1 MLEDLAKKDKL
12 WRQKALQICKDRDLA
27 DEIVQEMYLKF
38 YHANNTNTDDFYVI
52 KALLNLFID
61 YKKKPTN
68 AELIELQATE
78 TFELD
83 DKEEKIL
90 QNLNWHEIELIE
102 MNYNNSVRK
111 IARELNCCHNFVR
124 REIIK
129 AKKRL
134 TNGTT

>member
-1 MLEDLAKKDKL
+1 MLEELAKKDKF

-38 YHANNTNTDDFYVI
+38 YNKNYTITDDFYI
-52 KALLNLFID
+52 IATLRNLFIS

-83 DKEEKIL
+83 DKEQEIL

-102 MNYNNSVRK
+102 MNYNNSIRK

-134 TNGTT
+134 RE

>member
-1 MLEDLAKKDKL
+1 MLEELAKKDKF
-12 WRQKALQICKDRDLA
+12 WRQKALQICKDIDLA

-38 YHANNTNTDDFYVI
+38 YNKNYTITDDFYI
-52 KALLNLFID
+52 IATLRNLFLD
-61 YKKKPTN
+61 YKKKPYNT
-68 AELIELQATE
+68 ELQETPATE

-83 DKEEKIL
+83 DKEQEIL

-102 MNYNNSVRK
+102 MNYNNSIRK

-134 TNGTT
+134 NGTT

>member
-1 MLEDLAKKDKL
+1 MLEELAKKDKF
-12 WRQKALQICKDRDLA
+12 WRQKALQICKDIDLA

-38 YHANNTNTDDFYVI
+38 YNKNYTITDDFYI
-52 KALLNLFID
+52 IATLRNLFID
-61 YKKKPTN
+61 YKKKPYN
-68 AELIELQATE
+68 AELKETPTTE

-83 DKEEKIL
+83 DKEQEIL

-102 MNYNNSVRK
+102 MNYNNSIRK

-134 TNGTT
+134 R

>member
-1 MLEDLAKKDKL
+1 MLEELAKKDKF

-27 DEIVQEMYLKF
+27 DEIVQEMYLRF
-38 YHANNTNTDDFYVI
+38 YRLNATNTDEFYI
-52 KALLNLFID
+52 IATIRNLFID
-61 YKKKPTN
+61 YKKKPYN
-68 AELIELQATE
+68 SELTETPVTE

-83 DKEEKIL
+83 DKEQEIL
-90 QNLNWHEIELIE
+90 KNLNWHEIELIE
-102 MNYNNSVRK
+102 MNYNNSIRK

-134 TNGTT
+134 RE

>member
-1 MLEDLAKKDKL
+1 MLEELAKKDKL

-27 DEIVQEMYLKF
+27 DEIVQEMYLRF
-38 YHANNTNTDDFYVI
+38 YRLNATKTDEFYVI
-52 KALLNLFID
+52 ATLRNLFIS
-61 YKKKPTN
+61 YKKKPKNTD
-68 AELIELQATE
+68 LIELQATE

-83 DKEEKIL
+83 DKEQEIL

-102 MNYNNSVRK
+102 LNYTKSVRK

-134 TNGTT
+134 R

>member
-1 MLEDLAKKDKL
+1 MLEELAKKDSL
-12 WRQKALQICKDRDLA
+12 WRKKALQICKDKDLA

-38 YHANNTNTDDFYVI
+38 YNKNYTITDDFYI
-52 KALLNLFID
+52 IATLRNLFID
-61 YKKKPTN
+61 YKKKPYN
-68 AELIELQATE
+68 SELKEIPTTE
-78 TFELD
+78 TFEPD
-83 DKEEKIL
+83 DKEQQIL

-124 REIIK
+124 REIIR

-134 TNGTT
+134 TNG